1 MRKSRRS
8 PLSFLLFLAFGLI
21 VASPGQAAEVRVLT
35 AADFAAPQLLGGT
48 DFDAGVGDVLLRN
61 DKVWTVI
68 SAIGATGDFGLPF
81 TSEVFPTTGVL
92 TDVGTVTGGAP
103 DRNDQLT
110 EVQHL
115 LNLDA
120 GSPILYGA
128 LLQSPSGGATA
139 SVTVIGQ
146 ALFPVPA
153 TLDVVTTYSLTDGDA
168 FISITTTVTNNG
180 AGPVPVFQI
189 ADVDI
194 FTSRSRLPFQPF
206 PGRGNRFPPLDFTNP
221 FASFG
226 VFPYLGTVG
235 NNSPSDGP
243 VNNDG
248 SPSDEVTYTYVAPS
262 VASPLVGVA
271 DNQVAIIGN
280 AFDLAAVGGGNPPL
294 LLPGD
299 TLTYDRKLAVAKRN
313 DVESTLDAALPALG
327 LGVRAEFSG
336 TVVDGNGNAVPSAHI
351 FFTNTFPGSDPALAA
366 LGVSPG
372 SPVPTTHVLTDA
384 SGGFTVRLPAL
395 VDPSVAA
402 SVYTA
407 TIQAEERD
415 TKNFGP
421 LSVDLGSIPGP
432 TNLGNILVSDTG
444 ALSYQVTDA
453 HTGAGVTAR
462 LRIFGV
468 GNDNPDLGSQY
479 LSLRNFPNLSKQP
492 GDGLEPITGGNSA
505 VLSETLVGLPA
516 LNFVADAGGSGQ
528 VNLKPGSYMAVA
540 VRGLEYTADVQYF
553 SITAGA
559 TTNASFEVERVVDT
573 SGFVSADFHI
583 HSARSFDSS
592 APLEDRVVSYA
603 SKGVE
608 VLVSTDHDNV
618 TDYAAIIQGLGL
630 GPVVTSIVGN
640 ELTGTIPVPPS
651 ALTGGLD
658 AYPQG
663 IGHWN
668 AWPLELINGARR
680 DGAPPDEL
688 IPPGIAVDRLRGMD
702 SLKLLGVVPD
712 TASIADWTVAAQAG
726 IPGTPGAHLPL
737 DDEVVMLNHPR
748 AGFAGTVVIGLFN
761 GLGNPSGDPSLGGY
775 DPTLPITAPPNN
787 LLLIPS
793 AYPTGSN
800 GVSFD
805 ALEIFNGPN
814 VKAYLQVREDWFSL
828 LKQGLNKAGTAVADS
843 HRVVL
848 ENAGFP
854 VSFVASSTDDPTLV
868 NENELT
874 QNIKALKLIGT
885 SGPFIRVSVR
895 GDDKQDYG
903 LGEVVVATKNKVK
916 LDVRVDAAPWIPVEE
931 VRVYSNGTLIDTIAI
946 PGGQVVGGSV
956 RRFKRQLNLADID
969 ADAFITVEAGLAL
982 DPDGNPL
989 NPVLVDLVQQI
1000 EPEIV
1005 PLGFTNPIFVD
1016 RNGDGYTPPGL

>member
-1 MRKSRRS
+1 MCNSPRKS
-8 PLSFLLFLAFGLI
+8 LLFLPFLVFGLI
-21 VASPGQAAEVRVLT
+21 VASASQGAEVRVLT

-81 TSEVFPTTGVL
+81 TSEVLPTTGVL
-92 TDVGTVTGGAP
+92 TDVGTVTGGVP

-115 LNLDA
+115 LNLDLT
-120 GSPILYGA
+120 SIILYGA
-128 LLQSPSGGATA
+128 LVQSPSGGATA
-139 SVTVIGQ
+139 SVTVSGQ
-146 ALFPVPA
+146 ALFPIPA
-153 TLDVVTTYSLTDGDA
+153 TLNVVTTYSVTDGDDYIA
-168 FISITTTVTNNG
+168 ISTTVTNNG

-206 PGRGNRFPPLDFTNP
+206 PGRGNLFPPLDFTNP
-221 FASFG
+221 FAAFG
-226 VFPYLGTVG
+226 IFPYLGTVG
-235 NNSPSDGP
+235 NNSLSDGP

-248 SPSDEVTYTYVAPS
+248 SPSDEVSYTYVASS
-262 VASPLVGVA
+262 VLTPLMGVA
-271 DNQVAIIGN
+271 DNQVALIGN

-294 LLPGD
+294 LFPGD
-299 TLTYDRKLAVAKRN
+299 FLTHDRKLVVTRRN
-313 DVESTLDAALPALG
+313 DVESTLDVALPLLG
-327 LGVRAEFSG
+327 LGLRATFTG
-336 TVVDGNGNAVPSAHI
+336 TVVDGFGNPVANAHI
-351 FFTNTFPGSDPALAA
+351 FFTNTSPGSDPALAG
-366 LGVSPG
+366 LGVPPG

-384 SGGFTVRLPAL
+384 SGGFTVKLPAL
-395 VDPSVAA
+395 VAPPTPSL
-402 SVYTA
+402 YTA
-407 TIQAEERD
+407 TIHGEERD

-421 LSVDLGSIPGP
+421 LSVDLGTIFGGP

-444 ALSYQVTDA
+444 TLSYDVTE
-453 HTGAGVTAR
+453 AGGGGTVPAR
-462 LRIFGV
+462 LRIFGA

-479 LSLRNFPNLSKQP
+479 LGLRNFPGLSKQP
-492 GDGLEPITGGNSA
+492 GDGLDPLTGGNTG

-516 LNFVADAGGSGQ
+516 LNFVADAAGSGQ
-528 VNLKPGSYMAVA
+528 VNLKPGNYLAVA
-540 VRGLEYTADVQYF
+540 VRGLEYTADIQSF

-559 TTNASFEVERVVDT
+559 TTNLSFEVERVVDT
-573 SGFVSADFHI
+573 SGYVSADFHI

-592 APLEDRVVSYA
+592 APLEDRVVSYT

-618 TDYAAIIQGLGL
+618 TDYAAIISGLGL
-630 GPVVTSIVGN
+630 DSIVTSIVGN

-651 ALTGGLD
+651 PLTGGLD

-668 AWPLELINGARR
+668 AWPLEVINGARR

-702 SLKLLGVVPD
+702 SLKLLGKVPD
-712 TASIADWTVAAQAG
+712 TASAGEWNAASQAG
-726 IPGTPGAHLPL
+726 IPSTPGAGLPL
-737 DDEVVMLNHPR
+737 DEEVVMLNHPR

-761 GLGNPSGDPSLGGY
+761 GLGNPSGDPLLGGY

-793 AYPTGSN
+793 AYGTGSN

-805 ALEIFNGPN
+805 ALELFNGPN
-814 VKAYLQVREDWFSL
+814 VKRYIQVREDWFSL

-843 HRVVL
+843 HRVVM

-868 NENELT
+868 NEDELT
-874 QNIKALKLIGT
+874 QNIKALQLIGT
-885 SGPFIRVSVR
+885 SGPFLRVSVR
-895 GDDKQDYG
+895 GDDNQDHG
-903 LGEVVVATKNKVK
+903 LGEVVVATQNKVK
-916 LDVRVDAAPWIPVEE
+916 VNVSVQATPWIPVEE
-931 VRVYSNGTLIDTIAI
+931 IRFYANGSLVETVSI
-946 PGGQVVGGSV
+946 PTAKVLGFVNRLDQQV
-956 RRFKRQLNLADID
+956 NLEGISG
-969 ADAFITVEAGLAL
+969 DAFITVEAGVRL
-982 DPDGNPL
+982 DANGNPL
-989 NPVLVDLVQQI
+989 SPLLVEAVQQI